1 MIHCTGVVE
10 KRCKLQ
16 ARFSLQKENCVR
28 QTKISTKTDRDG
40 LLPAV
45 FRSRLGQKIP
55 VTECLVCR
63 VCVLFSIAKSVK
75 NG

>member
-1 MIHCTGVVE
+1 M
-10 KRCKLQ
+10 
-16 ARFSLQKENCVR
+16 R

-55 VTECLVCR
+55 ATECLVCR

>member
-1 MIHCTGVVE
+1 MH
-10 KRCKLQ
+10 
-16 ARFSLQKENCVR
+16 
-28 QTKISTKTDRDG
+28 QTNISTKTDRNG
-40 LLPAV
+40 FLPAV